1 MRRRLVYIFPLILAS
16 VATGPACAAG
26 IAASYSGRFQ
36 CREWKAIELTITDQ
50 GGGRISAVSTIP
62 FESGGGVASYAMTG
76 HYDER
81 AGTFQLTPQRWLGKR
96 PADGSG
102 MLYLQGRFDPVRR
115 RLTGK
120 IDSLF
125 CGLFELAAAGAAPL
139 SQLPPGAPV
148 AAGQS
153 GNPALH
159 SAPVQWGAEYW
170 DATLSEEKAAVRESE
185 PIDDV
190 IDWLRRE
197 KYSCLGSRRVSWDA
211 SGTKGS
217 AGDRVDTRARYVIEC
232 SGDCRG
238 LRYMPATQAQ
248 VYGFGRSKP
257 VPVLEMKGLW
267 FGGTQINWQ
276 FQRPAGGAP
285 PDVYIHQWSATG
297 FDYGPGCKAP
307 KSK

>member
-1 MRRRLVYIFPLILAS
+1 MASLAPCR
-16 VATGPACAAG
+16 GGAAG
-26 IAASYSGRFQ
+26 IAGSYSGRYQ

-62 FESGGGVASYAMTG
+62 FETGEGMGSYSMTG
-76 HYDER
+76 NYDER
-81 AGTFQLTPQRWLGKR
+81 AGAFQLTPQRWLSRR
-96 PADGSG
+96 PAAGSS
-102 MLYLQGRFDPVRR
+102 MLLLQGRFDPNRR

-120 IDSLF
+120 IGSLF
-125 CGLFELAAAGAAPL
+125 CGPFELVAAGGPPL

-148 AAGQS
+148 APGQ
-153 GNPALH
+153 GANPALQ

-170 DATLSEEKAAVRESE
+170 DATMSEGKAAVRESE

-190 IDWLRRE
+190 IDWLRSE
-197 KYSCLGSRRVSWDA
+197 KYSCVGSRHVSWDA

-217 AGDRVDTRARYVIEC
+217 AGDSVDTRARYVIEC
-232 SGDCRG
+232 NGDCRG

-257 VPVLEMKGLW
+257 VPVLQMKGLW
-267 FGGTQINWQ
+267 FGGTQINWL
-276 FQRPAGGAP
+276 FQRPAGGSP

-297 FDYGPGCKAP
+297 FDSGPGCKAP